1 LAYAVWD
8 VVQRPDSNKA
18 VSHNSANGNTTDDIQ
33 PDIAL
38 SQYISRLQIIE
49 SDTMMKNYESDG
61 DTIDTQQATGI
72 NHYEVITTDT
82 PATDPYTQVIYNFYE
97 AINTAKYNVN
107 DYFDSYMRS
116 SDLVRS
122 YFTASKMTALI
133 NKTMNGIEVVQ
144 AKSEPADR
152 SDRMQVSY
160 TIKYT
165 LLDNQQSFTEDWV
178 VTLRNQ

>member
-1 LAYAVWD
+1 LAYAVWG

-18 VSHNSANGNTTDDIQ
+18 VSHNSADENKTDDIQ
-33 PDIAL
+33 SDTAL
-38 SQYISRLQIIE
+38 NQYISRSQIIE
-49 SDTMMKNYESDG
+49 SDTMMKNYESHG
-61 DTIDTQQATGI
+61 DTIDTQQATGT

-82 PATDPYTQVIYNFYE
+82 PATDAYTQVIYDFYG
-97 AINTAKYNVN
+97 AINTEKYNIN
-107 DYFDSYMRS
+107 DYFDSYMRT

-133 NKTMNGIEVVQ
+133 NKTINGIEIVQ

-152 SDRMQVSY
+152 NDRMQVSY
-160 TIKYT
+160 TISYT